1 MSRKRLQII
10 ILEHSQIIF
19 EGVHAVLS
27 QSDLECNIGR
37 VESLEELENILPSKG
52 IDTLIINPLQLANR
66 EREIKRIK
74 KNHPNLSI
82 VGIQSGV
89 IDNQLQS
96 LLDHSFTIFDT
107 EEEIISILRQSNR
120 SCSIFKDTE
129 EDDNLTDR
137 EIDVLTK
144 LAHGFSNKEIADMLS
159 ISTHT
164 VVTHRKNI
172 TLKTGIR
179 SQSGLAIYA
188 ISKNIVS
195 IKDFS

>member
-159 ISTHT
+159 ISIHT

>member
-37 VESLEELENILPSKG
+37 AESLEELENILPSKETN
-52 IDTLIINPLQLANR
+52 TLIINPLQLANR

-159 ISTHT
+159 ISIHT

>member
-120 SCSIFKDTE
+120 SCSIFKDAE